1 MIGSLFYT
9 IAITSYKKNMEGQ
22 RVYRIKISRILIH
35 PEVYLPAKLIQ
46 DWNYFLPMA
55 FFKSSLYQQFAK

>member
-1 MIGSLFYT
+1 
-9 IAITSYKKNMEGQ
+9 MEGQ